1 MQEPASPAAS
11 ESKDEELLEDSY
23 EANEEDVLID
33 ESLLD
38 RSEEGSVEVGS
49 LNPPLNP
56 IKEKSCKSDK
66 ADAMIYRSYPLTN
79 LIPE

>member
-23 EANEEDVLID
+23 EANDEDVLID

-38 RSEEGSVEVGS
+38 RSEEGSVEVGC
-49 LNPPLNP
+49 LNPPLILSKRNP
-56 IKEKSCKSDK
+56 VK
-66 ADAMIYRSYPLTN
+66 LTK
-79 LIPE
+79 LML

>member
-11 ESKDEELLEDSY
+11 ESKDEELLKDSY

-38 RSEEGSVEVGS
+38 RSEEGSVEVGC
-49 LNPPLNP
+49 LNPPLILSKRNP
-56 IKEKSCKSDK
+56 VN
-66 ADAMIYRSYPLTN
+66 LTK
-79 LIPE
+79 LML